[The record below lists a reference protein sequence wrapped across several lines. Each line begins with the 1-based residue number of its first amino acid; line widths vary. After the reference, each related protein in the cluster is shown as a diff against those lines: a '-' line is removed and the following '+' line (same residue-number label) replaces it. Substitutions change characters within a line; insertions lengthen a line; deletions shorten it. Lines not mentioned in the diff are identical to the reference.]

1 VTRQRL
7 SPGDSVLL
15 RVEDP
20 ANPMTVTG
28 VTIFGAPIDF
38 KRPRETLASRLLRF
52 DRFRQRVIASRLP
65 WARLDAILDGD
76 AGDPNPASALGEN

>member
-7 SPGDSVLL
+7 SPVDSALL
-15 RVEDP
+15 RADAP

-28 VTIFGAPIDF
+28 ILIFGAAIDF
-38 KRPRETLASRLLRF
+38 ETLRETLESRLLRF

-65 WARLDAILDGD
+65 WGTLDAILDGD
-76 AGDPNPASALGEN
+76 TGEPDPASALGEN